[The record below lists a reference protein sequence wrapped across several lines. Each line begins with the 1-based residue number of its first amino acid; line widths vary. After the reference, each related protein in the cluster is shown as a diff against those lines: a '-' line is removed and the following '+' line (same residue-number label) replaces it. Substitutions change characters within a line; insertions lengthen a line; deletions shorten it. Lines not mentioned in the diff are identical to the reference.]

1 MEKIKKGLEEKLNL
15 ITKIK
20 NNLKIK
26 KYEIKKVPEK

>member
-15 ITKIK
+15 INKIK

-26 KYEIKKVPEK
+26 KYEIKKHPEK